1 MLDLR
6 SVFVR
11 SLEQHDIEP
20 ADPIGQM
27 VPSQILGRQADQLFL
42 LLPVYGMD
50 RTSEILRPSRLHLD
64 EYQHR
69 SVFDN
74 EIQFTERG
82 TEILGDDPIA
92 LPAQVALCR
101 CLSFLPKEPS
111 GVKNSHAIVR

>member
-74 EIQFTERG
+74 EIQFTCLLYTSDAADERSSVD
-82 TEILGDDPIA
+82 LGGRRMI
-92 LPAQVALCR
+92 
-101 CLSFLPKEPS
+101 
-111 GVKNSHAIVR
+111 